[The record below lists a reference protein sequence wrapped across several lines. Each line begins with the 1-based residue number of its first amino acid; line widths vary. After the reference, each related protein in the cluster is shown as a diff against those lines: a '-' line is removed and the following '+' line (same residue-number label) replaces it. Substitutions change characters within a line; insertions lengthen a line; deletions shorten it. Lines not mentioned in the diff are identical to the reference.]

1 MVLLLLSGILLHL
14 YVLLMS
20 LAVLC
25 ESMWLCIVIDLFFFL
40 FLEFVGIW
48 GDGVYLGDLGLEN
61 GLGVRREFI

>member
-1 MVLLLLSGILLHL
+1 MVLLLLSGIHLHL

-48 GDGVYLGDLGLEN
+48 GDGVYLGDLGFED